1 MSPAQPAK
9 LLPLVVIGQIT
20 KMVNTSTHTLLQ
32 NLLVR
37 KPFTGQKAQSGF
49 NLVEL
54 VIVIVVAG
62 ILATVVAP
70 IVMKP
75 FLAYEDRGDNRC
87 QDRCKCHR
95 PNQRNFLPLV
105 VIGQITKMVNTSTHT
120 LLQNLLVRK
129 PFTGQKAQSGFNLVE
144 LVIVIVVAGILA
156 TVVAPIVMKPFL
168 AYEDTSRRV
177 ALVDA
182 AEAAMK
188 KIAMDVRDA
197 IPNTLRTNGAVLE
210 IMPIRG
216 GGRYRYSD
224 IASDDTALTPGAVD
238 DQFQMFGNISSIP
251 SGARLVVYN
260 TGATTFYTAATSG
273 GAGIITP
280 ASTTVSMT
288 NNGNEDTISL
298 SSGFRFDLY
307 GTGSP
312 QKRFFL
318 ATTPVT
324 YHCDTSTGNI
334 RRYGR
339 YATAVTQP
347 ASRSA
352 ALQQTM
358 QYW

>member
-9 LLPLVVIGQIT
+9 L
-20 KMVNTSTHTLLQ
+20 
-32 NLLVR
+32 
-37 KPFTGQKAQSGF
+37 
-49 NLVEL
+49 
-54 VIVIVVAG
+54 
-62 ILATVVAP
+62 
-70 IVMKP
+70 
-75 FLAYEDRGDNRC
+75 
-87 QDRCKCHR
+87 
-95 PNQRNFLPLV
+95 LPLV

-352 ALQQTM
+352 APLSAATDNAILVTNVSACNFTYSPGSSSRAALLTM
-358 QYW
+358 TISLTMDGEKINLLHQVHIWNAP